1 MAPLTNTLENA
12 RNLEEAGLPSR
23 QADAIAQGIESALSA
38 AQQDLK
44 GFIKEQNQAME
55 ERFGERMAS
64 MEERFGERMAS
75 MEERL
80 LAHMDAKIANALRA
94 QTFSILALMCALVG
108 GVVAVFKLFP

>member
-12 RNLEEAGLPSR
+12 RNLEEAGLSSR

-55 ERFGERMAS
+55 ERFGERIT
-64 MEERFGERMAS
+64 S

-108 GVVAVFKLFP
+108 GVMAVFKFFP